1 MNDVIELCGNPADEV
16 YLTMDDFGAVHHRVE
31 EPPVDELP
39 FDIPRD

>member
-1 MNDVIELCGNPADEV
+1 MNELIELCGNPADEV
-16 YLTMDDFGAVHHRVE
+16 YATLDDFGTAHAGVS

>member
-1 MNDVIELCGNPADEV
+1 MTELIELYGSPADEV
-16 YLTMDDFGAVHHRVE
+16 YATLDDFGAAQSPVA